1 MRGWALANAP
11 SAAKQG
17 GEELGGFHRGWPVLL
32 SRENKKKKKKEEI
45 AGELKKKVEENSGRN
60 RNRKKRKEHVSVN
73 VKIMEVKNDVIDN
86 KF

>member
-1 MRGWALANAP
+1 MARTPVA
-11 SAAKQG
+11 
-17 GEELGGFHRGWPVLL
+17 GEQ
-32 SRENKKKKKKEEI
+32 KKKKEGGDRGRI
-45 AGELKKKVEENSGRN
+45 KKKVEENSGRN